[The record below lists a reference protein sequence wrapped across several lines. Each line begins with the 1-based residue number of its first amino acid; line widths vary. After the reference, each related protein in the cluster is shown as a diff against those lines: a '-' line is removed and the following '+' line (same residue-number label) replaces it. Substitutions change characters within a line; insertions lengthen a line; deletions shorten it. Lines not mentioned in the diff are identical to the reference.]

1 MENTTKRKRLVWQG
15 ESDIVQVS
23 DQSQA
28 MELLQGIGT
37 TRRGAEIMAD
47 KMVFR
52 VIKLTGVD
60 TRAANILKQTLLSK
74 GADCA
79 VSAATVNLAAETTDV
94 LVFATVAQLKLCID
108 RLKEQPWG
116 LVDVAGRLE
125 TLL

>member
-1 MENTTKRKRLVWQG
+1 MENTTNKKRLVWQG
-15 ESDIVQVS
+15 ESELLHVS
-23 DQSQA
+23 DESQA
-28 MELLQGIGT
+28 MELLREIGT

-52 VIKLTGVD
+52 VIKLTEVD

-79 VSAATVNLAAETTDV
+79 VSAATVNLAAPATDV
-94 LVFATVAQLKLCID
+94 LVFATVAQLKSCIE

-116 LVDVAGRLE
+116 LIDVAQRLE